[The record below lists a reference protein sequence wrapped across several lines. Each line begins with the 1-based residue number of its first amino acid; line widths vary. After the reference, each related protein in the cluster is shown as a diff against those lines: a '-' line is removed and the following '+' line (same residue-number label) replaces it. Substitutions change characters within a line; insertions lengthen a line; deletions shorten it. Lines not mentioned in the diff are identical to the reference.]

1 MEIRLDVQEDYEAM
15 CMLLGPLDYPTFYQ
29 GYIDYERWKRWSMLL
44 APPQRQP
51 EVELEQAS

>member
-1 MEIRLDVQEDYEAM
+1 MQEDYEAM